1 MNYDLFTDVDR
12 AAQEGDSLMAALPH
26 MPFFP
31 ADYLAD
37 TQHLSTTEHGAYLL
51 LIFAYWMR
59 GEPLPL
65 DDKRLARITRLPDG
79 EWMEMRETIF
89 EFFRVDGDVL
99 VHPRIAED
107 LEKVATKVEKARSAG
122 RASVQAA
129 AQRRSSVRSTDV
141 TADVEASVIAD
152 APTIQ
157 SQIQSQ
163 TSPNGDGSLSGKPR
177 KKPATRLPED
187 FEPILTPAA
196 QANWNALEH
205 PFREL
210 AKFKD
215 HALTNDRRAVDW
227 QAAFRTWLSKAVD
240 YQQEKRNG
248 QNGRSAWLR

>member
-1 MNYDLFTDVDR
+1 
-12 AAQEGDSLMAALPH
+12 MAALPH

-65 DDKRLARITRLPDG
+65 DDKRLARITRLSDG
-79 EWMEMRETIF
+79 EWLEMRSTIF
-89 EFFRVDGDVL
+89 EFFVVEGDVL
-99 VHPRIAED
+99 VHQRIAED
-107 LEKVATKVEKARSAG
+107 LEKVSAKVEQARNAG
-122 RASVQAA
+122 RAS
-129 AQRRSSVRSTDV
+129 AQLRSNGRSTDV
-141 TADVEASVIAD
+141 QTTDGTG

-157 SQIQSQ
+157 SQSQSQ
-163 TSPNGDGSLSGKPR
+163 TSPNGDGSLSARPR
-177 KKPATRLPED
+177 KKPATRLAED

-196 QANWNALEH
+196 QANWDRLDQ
-205 PFREL
+205 PLREL

-215 HALTNDRRAVDW
+215 HALANDRRAVDW

-240 YQQEKRNG
+240 YQQEKGNG
-248 QNGRSAWLR
+248 QNGRSAWLRR

>member
-1 MNYDLFTDVDR
+1 MNYDLFTDVEL
-12 AAQEGDSLMAALPH
+12 AAQEDDPLMAALPH

-107 LEKVATKVEKARSAG
+107 LEKVAAKVEQARNAG
-122 RASVQAA
+122 RASV
-129 AQRRSSVRSTDV
+129 QRRSSVRSTDV
-141 TADVEASVIAD
+141 ETDVQATDETD

-157 SQIQSQ
+157 SQSQSQ

-205 PFREL
+205 PVREL

-215 HALTNDRRAVDW
+215 HALANDRRAVDW

-248 QNGRSAWLR
+248 RTGKRSAWLG